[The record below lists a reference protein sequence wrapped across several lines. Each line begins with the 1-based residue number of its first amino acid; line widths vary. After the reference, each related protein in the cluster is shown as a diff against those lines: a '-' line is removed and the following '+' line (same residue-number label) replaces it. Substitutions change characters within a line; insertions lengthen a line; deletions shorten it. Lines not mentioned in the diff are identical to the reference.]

1 MALPVLVV
9 NRGALLDDFQ
19 QGRRVQRLVRL
30 AEVKDAFHQVDE
42 VAAVSVRQFNEGGAR
57 LRSERQLALEK
68 GFRPLNDA
76 FQRRSVQGMHD
87 EDLAAGE
94 KGAVQFKGGV
104 FRGGAHE
111 RDGSVFHVW
120 QEAVLL
126 GAVEPVDFIHEEEGS
141 LAVFPPFGGL
151 VKSFPQ
157 IRHAGEDG
165 GERDEVH
172 GRARGQDARQRGF
185 SAAGR
190 PPQDEAGQL
199 AGIRHEPDGPSLPQ
213 QVVLAHDFLQGGRSQ
228 AVRQGPVREGGKQAR
243 RIVFFHGVHH
253 TPREKGRQG
262 AHHGISGGADG
273 LACHGAGGSP
283 TAFNGIKEKTGRKG
297 KTPGRSGVYWT

>member
-1 MALPVLVV
+1 MFRTPEERLDASDELVEV
-9 NRGALLDDFQ
+9 EWLD
-19 QGRRVQRLVRL
+19 
-30 AEVKDAFHQVDE
+30 QV
-42 VAAVSVRQFNEGGAR
+42 VGGAHPQQLVGEVDLLPAEAARVGEGAAQEGKELLLRKR
-57 LRSERQLALEK
+57 LEDK
-68 GFRPLNDA
+68 
-76 FQRRSVQGMHD
+76 
-87 EDLAAGE
+87 DLAAGE
-94 KGAVQFKGGV
+94 QRRVDLEGGV

-151 VKSFPQ
+151 VKGFPQ
-157 IRHAGEDG
+157 IRHAREDG

-172 GRARGQDARQRGF
+172 GRARSQDARQRGF

-243 RIVFFHGVHH
+243 RVVFFHAHHH
-253 TPREKGRQG
+253 TPREKGFWPG
-262 AHHGISGGADG
+262 SSAVSFWSGG
-273 LACHGAGGSP
+273 
-283 TAFNGIKEKTGRKG
+283 
-297 KTPGRSGVYWT
+297 